1 MADSRTPV
9 RALVIDADPAA
20 RALAAGALRAADF
33 EVAEAADAASA
44 LASLPRVRPALVIID
59 IELPGRDGVSLCDAI
74 RHLPSGA
81 GAAIVVTTW
90 LDRPGLIERAF
101 AAGASDFLRKPV
113 DAQLLAYRARFLVRS
128 NETQRQL
135 RSALL
140 ELEQSRG
147 SLADAHRIAR
157 IGSWQWE
164 PESGVLLWSQH
175 ADRVVKL
182 APEDEVGRGFAR
194 YLAAVHPAD
203 AVEVEKAFA
212 TTAAEGTPLDCE
224 HRVIVSGGG
233 ERTVQLRGELQ
244 WDVAGRGLLHGT
256 VQDVTQRRESEDRIH
271 QLSNYDLLT
280 ALPNRAL
287 LTESLEKLVADARSK
302 RERVAVVA
310 IGLDRFRRI
319 NDVYGHA
326 FADELLRRTAQRIA
340 SCARSA
346 EEIADAGE
354 PLVSRV
360 TGDEFMI
367 AIGGVAA
374 ASQVEGFARR
384 VLRTTSRP
392 VTRDGERLE
401 LSATAGIALFPDDGH
416 EAGRL
421 VQNALTAMQQA
432 KRTQRGEYR
441 FYSATLSTEAAR
453 AIELE
458 RLLRRALESG
468 QGLMLE
474 YQPQLAIAEERW
486 QGVEALVRLRGPDG
500 ALIPP
505 SEFIPI
511 AEDTGLI
518 LPLGAW
524 VVNEACRA
532 ALGWSAGDVPLRVGV
547 NVSSHQLRHGD
558 LLEVVRGALGASGLP
573 PERLELEITESA
585 FVDDFGAAAE
595 TLGALR
601 RLGVRIALD
610 DFGTGFSTL
619 SNLMRLPIDAL
630 KIDRSFVRAIET
642 DEHARTVIAAVIGIA
657 HRLRLTVV
665 AEGVENEAQASF
677 LRGERCHVFQG
688 YWVGRPTS
696 PQQIDARLSRAEAE
710 APSHAKSD

>member
-1 MADSRTPV
+1 MPDARLA

-33 EVAEAADAASA
+33 DVAEAPDAATA
-44 LASLPRVRPALVIID
+44 LASLPRVQPALVIID
-59 IELPGRDGVSLCDAI
+59 IELPGRDGISLCEAI

-101 AAGASDFLRKPV
+101 TAGASDFLRKPV

-135 RSALL
+135 RGALI
-140 ELEQSRG
+140 ELEHSRS

-164 PESGVLLWSQH
+164 PESGELAWSQH
-175 ADRVVKL
+175 ADRVVRL
-182 APEDEVGRGFAR
+182 APVDEAGRGFTR
-194 YLAAVHPAD
+194 YLAAVHPDDVAG
-203 AVEVEKAFA
+203 VEKAFA

-244 WDVAGRGLLHGT
+244 WDVGGRGLLHGT
-256 VQDVTQRRESEDRIH
+256 VQDVTQRRESEERIH
-271 QLSNYDLLT
+271 RLSNYDPLT

-287 LTESLEKLVADARSK
+287 LTESLEKLVAEARAG
-302 RERVAVVA
+302 RERVAVIA

-319 NDVYGHA
+319 NDVFGHA

-346 EEIADAGE
+346 EEIAEAGE
-354 PLVSRV
+354 ALVSRV
-360 TGDEFMI
+360 AGDEFMI
-367 AIGGVAA
+367 AIGGVSAA
-374 ASQVEGFARR
+374 GQVESFVRR
-384 VLRTTSRP
+384 LLLTTSRP
-392 VTRDGERLE
+392 VTRNGERLE

-416 EAGRL
+416 DASRL
-421 VQNALTAMQQA
+421 VQNALSAMQQA

-441 FYSATLSTEAAR
+441 FYSAKLSAEAAR

-458 RLLRRALESG
+458 GMLRRALDSG
-468 QGLMLE
+468 EGLALE
-474 YQPQLAIAEERW
+474 YQPQLAIDEERW
-486 QGVEALVRLRGPDG
+486 LGAEALVRLRGQGG
-500 ALIPP
+500 ALISPT
-505 SEFIPI
+505 EFIPI

-524 VVNEACRA
+524 VLHEACRA
-532 ALGWSAGDVPLRVGV
+532 ALKWSAGSLPLRIGV
-547 NVSSHQLRHGD
+547 NVSSHQLRQGG
-558 LLEVVRGALGASGLP
+558 LVEGVQAALAASGLP

-585 FVDDFGAAAE
+585 FVDDLGAAAE

-630 KIDRSFVRAIET
+630 KIDRSFVRGIEG
-642 DEHARTVIAAVIGIA
+642 DDHARAVIAAVIGIA

-688 YWVGRPTS
+688 YLVGKPI
-696 PQQIDARLSRAEAE
+696 PAEQIEARLADLAK
-710 APSHAKSD
+710 APQ